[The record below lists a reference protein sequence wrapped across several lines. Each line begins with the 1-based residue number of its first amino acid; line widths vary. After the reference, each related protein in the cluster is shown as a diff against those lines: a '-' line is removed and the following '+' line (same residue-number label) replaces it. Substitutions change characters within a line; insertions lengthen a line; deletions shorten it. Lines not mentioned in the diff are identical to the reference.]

1 MWIVKMVLWVV
12 LMLFL
17 VFFASENA
25 QQEVQIQFW
34 KWESDLLPLWLVMF
48 FSFAAGVLMWL
59 VISIFKIIQ
68 LNSEVRKLKKENKK
82 ISGELDNLRS
92 VSIEEE
98 TRFPDEKF
106 SKDDD
111 ASNQTLLLP

>member
-1 MWIVKMVLWVV
+1 MWIVKMVLSVL

-48 FSFAAGVLMWL
+48 FAFAAGVIVWL
-59 VISIFKIIQ
+59 AVTIFKIIQ
-68 LNSEVRKLKKENKK
+68 MNSEIRRLKKENKK
-82 ISGELDNLRS
+82 ISGELDHLRS

-98 TRFPDEKF
+98 TKFSSEKF
-106 SKDDD
+106 SSEDD
-111 ASNQTLLLP
+111 SNQTLLLP